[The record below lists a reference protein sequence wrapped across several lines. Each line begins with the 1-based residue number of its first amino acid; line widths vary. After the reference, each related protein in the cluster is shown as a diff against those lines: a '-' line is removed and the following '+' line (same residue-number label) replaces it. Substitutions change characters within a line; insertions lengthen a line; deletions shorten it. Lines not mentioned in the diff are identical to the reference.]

1 MPSSPSATAKDDELS
16 TTYDRR
22 ITAARPDLAA
32 AHLKGVISA
41 ERYREGR
48 LKQVTHDAVGLRSEP
63 TADAMLETE
72 LLFGELF
79 TVYELE
85 NGWVWGQAALDSH
98 VGYAPADAFGE
109 TAAPPTHRV
118 TARATPL
125 LSAPDVKQPSRTIL
139 PMNAKL
145 HVIED
150 TGRFSRLAGGGN
162 VFSAHIAPL
171 QTRAPDWV
179 AVIEAFV
186 GVPYLWGGKTYAGID
201 CSGLIQTALEAAG
214 ILAPRDTD
222 LMENALGDAIAL
234 DAPLTR
240 GDLIFWKGHMG
251 AMLDEAR
258 LIHASAYAMQ
268 VVIEDFAAA
277 RTRIEADG
285 LPVRTIKRI

>member
-1 MPSSPSATAKDDELS
+1 VTA
-16 TTYDRR
+16 TYDRR

-32 AHLKGVISA
+32 AHLKGVIAA

-48 LKQVTHDAVGLRSEP
+48 IKQVTQSFTGLRS
-63 TADAMLETE
+63 ASGDDAMLETQ

-79 TVYELE
+79 TVYELK
-85 NGWVWGQAALDSH
+85 NDWVWGQAALDSH

-109 TAAPPTHRV
+109 PGEPPTHRV
-118 TARATPL
+118 TATATPL
-125 LSAPDVKQPSRTIL
+125 LMAPDVKQPSVGIL

-145 HVIED
+145 HVVED
-150 TGRFSRLAGGGN
+150 AGRFSRVADGN
-162 VFSAHIAPL
+162 YVFSPHIAPL
-171 QTRAPDWV
+171 GTHEPDWI
-179 AVIEAFV
+179 AVTEAFV
-186 GVPYLWGGKTYAGID
+186 GVPYLWGGKTFAGID

-214 ILAPRDTD
+214 TSAPRDTD
-222 LMENALGDAIAL
+222 LMENALGGAIAL
-234 DAPLTR
+234 DAPLRR

-277 RTRIEADG
+277 RTRIEAEG
-285 LPVRTIKRI
+285 LPVRTIKRL

>member
-1 MPSSPSATAKDDELS
+1 VSD
-16 TTYDRR
+16 TYDRR

-32 AHLKGVISA
+32 AHLKGIIAA

-48 LKQVTHDAVGLRSEP
+48 IKQVVHAAAPLRSEP
-63 TADAMLETE
+63 STEAMLETE
-72 LLFGELF
+72 VLYGEIF
-79 TVYELE
+79 TVYELK

-98 VGYAPADAFGE
+98 VGYAPADAFGDVS
-109 TAAPPTHRV
+109 TAPTHRV

-125 LSAPDVKQPSRTIL
+125 LTAPDVKQPSRTIL

-145 HVIED
+145 HVVEP
-150 TGRFSRLAGGGN
+150 GERFSRVGCGLH

-171 QTRAPDWV
+171 ESRAPDWIAV
-179 AVIEAFV
+179 AETFV
-186 GVPYLWGGKTYAGID
+186 GAPYVWGGKTYAGID

-214 ILAPRDTD
+214 IAAPRDTD
-222 LMENALGDAIAL
+222 LMENALGESIAL
-234 DAPLTR
+234 DAQLQR

-268 VVIEDFAAA
+268 VVIEGFATA
-277 RTRIEADG
+277 RARIFADN
-285 LPVRTIKRI
+285 LPVRTVKRL

>member
-1 MPSSPSATAKDDELS
+1 MSA
-16 TTYDRR
+16 TYDRR

-32 AHLKGVISA
+32 AHLKGVIPA

-48 LKQVTHDAVGLRSEP
+48 IKQVTHDAVGLRSEP
-63 TADAMLETE
+63 SADAMLETQ

-79 TVYELE
+79 TVYELK

-109 TAAPPTHRV
+109 PTEPPTHRV
-118 TARATPL
+118 TAGATPL
-125 LSAPDVKQPSRTIL
+125 LTAPDVKQPSRAIL

-145 HVIED
+145 HVAED
-150 TGRFSRLAGGGN
+150 AGRFSRLADGLY

-171 QTRAPDWV
+171 QMRAPDWV
-179 AVIEAFV
+179 ALTEAFV

-222 LMENALGDAIAL
+222 LMENALGSAIAL
-234 DAPLTR
+234 DDAALAR

-268 VVIEDFAAA
+268 VVIEDFATA
-277 RTRIEADG
+277 RTRIETDG
-285 LPVRTIKRI
+285 LPVRTIKRL